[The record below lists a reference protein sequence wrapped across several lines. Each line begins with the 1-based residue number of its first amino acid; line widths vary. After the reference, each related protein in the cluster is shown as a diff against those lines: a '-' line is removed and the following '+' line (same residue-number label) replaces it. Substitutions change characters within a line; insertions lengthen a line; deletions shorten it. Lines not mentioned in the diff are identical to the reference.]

1 MKNEIDMKPQESNT
15 LWTEDL
21 AFGIPVIDRDH
32 KMLIE
37 FMQDFL
43 ENIKEDYSLNK
54 LQTTLSFLKDYTNMH
69 FEHEEALMK
78 DIEYEDFE
86 KHQVM
91 HIKFCYNI
99 EKIEGEFVPGFDIK
113 KSLSQ
118 TRFLLYT
125 WYTNHI
131 KNTDRQ
137 YVALFK
143 QKRGEHSKP
152 GSYKLW
158 DNSMLI
164 GIPEIDREHK
174 ALVET
179 VEDLINA
186 VSQKKHYTETLVR
199 RTIQFLKNYTKL
211 HFNHEEL
218 YLEERKYLDLP
229 DHKILHQI
237 FTNNIKEIGVQ
248 LELHPHSK
256 ETLTSIQSLLLKWF
270 LDHICDEDQKYALI

>member
-1 MKNEIDMKPQESNT
+1 MNGVDMKPPESNN
-15 LWTEDL
+15 LWTKDL

-37 FMQDFL
+37 FMEDFL
-43 ENIKEDYSLNK
+43 TTMQDGCGLDK

-78 DIEYEDFE
+78 DIEYDGFE

-99 EKIEGEFVPGFDIK
+99 EKIQTEFIPGFDIK
-113 KSLSQ
+113 KSFSQ

-143 QKRGEHSKP
+143 KMRNEHSKP
-152 GSYKLW
+152 GTYKLW

-179 VEDLINA
+179 IEDLIN
-186 VSQKKHYTETLVR
+186 VISQKKHYTDTMVK
-199 RTIQFLKNYTKL
+199 RTVQFLKNYTQL
-211 HFNHEEL
+211 HFNHEEI
-218 YLEERKYLDLP
+218 YLEEHKYPDLFN
-229 DHKILHQI
+229 HKILHQK
-237 FTNNIKEIGVQ
+237 FVNNIKEIGIQ
-248 LELHPHSK
+248 LELRPRSK
-256 ETLTSIQSLLLKWF
+256 ETLQAIQSLLLKWF
-270 LDHICDEDQKYALI
+270 LNHICDEDQKYAML